1 MLNIFSKS
9 VTKNHN
15 KFLRTY
21 LHLVEHFSTS
31 FLGYLNLSTYLPV
44 EFPQLLDAPGK
55 RLRLLIDEQ
64 QGLKKLPKRLLDL
77 SICWVTITSIFLF
90 IQFKFHVL
98 NVIIVFEID

>member
-21 LHLVEHFSTS
+21 LHLVGYFSTS

-64 QGLKKLPKRLLDL
+64 QGLKKLSKRLLDF
-77 SICWVTITSIFLF
+77 SVYWVTITSIFLF

>member
-21 LHLVEHFSTS
+21 LHLVGYFSTS

-64 QGLKKLPKRLLDL
+64 QGLKKTPEKVVRFICLLGYHH
-77 SICWVTITSIFLF
+77 IHFFVYP
-90 IQFKFHVL
+90 IQVSCL
-98 NVIIVFEID
+98 ECDYCI